1 MVQKKSN
8 PKKTAPK
15 AESTA
20 EEPKKKVVARKT
32 ATKSAKDDQSAVEP
46 KAKAKSS
53 KKAEPESTV
62 KTEPVA
68 ETKKTVKS
76 KKVTATAVEEM
87 PKAVEPKPKATA
99 KKKTI
104 PPKESVPDV
113 EVQSAAEPAAEPK
126 KTKKKT
132 AKADA
137 KPAAAPVEAAPEVV
151 AQPAA
156 EPAAEPEAA
165 PKKTKK
171 KTTKADAKPEAAPV
185 EAAPEVVAQPAAEP
199 AAEPA
204 AAPKKS
210 KKKTAKADA
219 NQVPV
224 EEPKAVEAVEEVQ
237 KEAPKKRSA
246 RLTAPRKGNKVIV
259 EDYIME
265 EAYSGTFQPIVRAKE
280 DPVSGI
286 AKKPVPVVDE
296 SNIDAN
302 IPVEEAK
309 KTVRK
314 PRTKRAAKVDLEDF
328 ISKEPASP
336 SVEDLPSETSKPD
349 EPEVENTAAV
359 EAVTVPK
366 KKGGRKP
373 SAMKA
378 KKGDTDGLSSKEA
391 SEDVSLDLDKQEPS
405 AEDLENLPE
414 EVFDEMEA
422 VKAKSRKPE
431 EPKVLREPRPREDRP
446 ANVYEVES
454 VLDINSFNIWNL
466 NEFMIAELW
475 ENERKET
482 DFSQTEEKLLNIIR
496 TAFDLVHYDEGNA
509 RDKAL
514 YDNGDWAHF
523 SHCRP
528 GRGTIA
534 IRRRLIRKLTDLTYE
549 NIRHITAPTLLEL
562 IDRNFGGGWDSISL
576 SIKDIIESGFD
587 ISTTQL
593 PANRIHLP
601 GGTLERKVAQGY
613 DVLELA
619 RGTWIEAIFAKK
631 KDPIEKLHY
640 ELLSPMF
647 DEDGNELPREAPDE
661 DPDMDEEDEDETDDV
676 ANDENYYSNYAAEAN
691 VKDEDE
697 EGFPIVE
704 AD

>member
-32 ATKSAKDDQSAVEP
+32 ATKSAKDDQPAVEP

-87 PKAVEPKPKATA
+87 PKAVEPKPKAAA

-104 PPKESVPDV
+104 PPKEAVPDV
-113 EVQSAAEPAAEPK
+113 EVQSVAEPAAEPK

-137 KPAAAPVEAAPEVV
+137 KPAPAPVVAAPEVV
-151 AQPAA
+151 AQPVAEPVA
-156 EPAAEPEAA
+156 EPAAEPAAA

-171 KTTKADAKPEAAPV
+171 KTAKADAKPEAAPV

-199 AAEPA
+199 E

-328 ISKEPASP
+328 ISKEPDSP
-336 SVEDLPSETSKPD
+336 SVEDLPSETSNPD

-373 SAMKA
+373 SAKKA
-378 KKGDTDGLSSKEA
+378 KDGLSSKEA

-647 DEDGNELPREAPDE
+647 DEDGNELPREAPEE

>member
-1 MVQKKSN
+1 
-8 PKKTAPK
+8 
-15 AESTA
+15 
-20 EEPKKKVVARKT
+20 
-32 ATKSAKDDQSAVEP
+32 
-46 KAKAKSS
+46 
-53 KKAEPESTV
+53 
-62 KTEPVA
+62 
-68 ETKKTVKS
+68 
-76 KKVTATAVEEM
+76 
-87 PKAVEPKPKATA
+87 
-99 KKKTI
+99 
-104 PPKESVPDV
+104 
-113 EVQSAAEPAAEPK
+113 
-126 KTKKKT
+126 
-132 AKADA
+132 
-137 KPAAAPVEAAPEVV
+137 
-151 AQPAA
+151 
-156 EPAAEPEAA
+156 
-165 PKKTKK
+165 
-171 KTTKADAKPEAAPV
+171 
-185 EAAPEVVAQPAAEP
+185 
-199 AAEPA
+199 
-204 AAPKKS
+204 
-210 KKKTAKADA
+210 
-219 NQVPV
+219 
-224 EEPKAVEAVEEVQ
+224 
-237 KEAPKKRSA
+237 
-246 RLTAPRKGNKVIV
+246 
-259 EDYIME
+259 ME
-265 EAYSGTFQPIVRAKE
+265 EAYSGTFQPIVRPKE
-280 DPVSGI
+280 EPVSGI
-286 AKKPVPVVDE
+286 VKKSVPVVED
-296 SNIDAN
+296 SDFDVN
-302 IPVEEAK
+302 IPEGPAK
-309 KTVRK
+309 KTARK
-314 PRTKRAAKVDLEDF
+314 PRTKKAAKVDLEDF
-328 ISKEPASP
+328 ISKETDSP
-336 SVEDLPSETSKPD
+336 SVEDIPSEISD
-349 EPEVENTAAV
+349 FEEPEVVKTEAE
-359 EAVTVPK
+359 EAVPVPK

-373 SAMKA
+373 SVKNA
-378 KKGDTDGLSSKEA
+378 KKETTGDSSSREA
-391 SEDVSLDLDKQEPS
+391 SEDGSQELDNQEPS
-405 AEDLENLPE
+405 ADDLENLPE
-414 EVFDEMEA
+414 EILDEIEA
-422 VKAKSRKPE
+422 VKAKARKPE
-431 EPKVLREPRPREDRP
+431 EPKVLRDPRPREDRP

-619 RGTWIEAIFAKK
+619 RGTWVEAIFAKK

-640 ELLSPMF
+640 ESLSPMF

-661 DPDMDEEDEDETDDV
+661 DPDMDDEDEDETDDV
-676 ANDENYYSNYAAEAN
+676 TNDESYYSTYAAEAD